1 MNYSQHTLTYKVEYV
16 KNSIKQNNEISERE
30 IQALIRQSL
39 DQVQVYD
46 EFSTDTSE
54 ISGTYFLLPDGRIL
68 RKYYEVGL
76 KSKKLSSSR
85 VYQIEIDKNYIPK
98 NPKSI
103 CLRPFG

>member
-16 KNSIKQNNEISERE
+16 KNSIQQKNEISERE

-54 ISGTYFLLPDGRIL
+54 ISGTYYVLPDGRIS
-68 RKYYEVGL
+68 E
-76 KSKKLSSSR
+76 
-85 VYQIEIDKNYIPK
+85 
-98 NPKSI
+98 
-103 CLRPFG
+103 F